1 MKIRITNENST
12 SSLLKSKRRAGVAL
26 LLAAIIGLGQA
37 AESVQAQTRTGSQ
50 PSTGTTPQQGRGV
63 GDVTDG
69 TVDINFERM
78 SLDLRLALENKTVGY
93 GFAIFHNGKLQKSRS
108 GGYARRTPDT
118 TPDHEILFEKES
130 RVDIASSTKTIT
142 SIAVL
147 KALEMKGKTDE
158 ELIHKYLPTNWK
170 VPASVKKLTFR
181 DVLSHHSGLKKVTD
195 GSYDGVRK
203 SIEAGVSPDYKVDDY
218 NQSDDD
224 YQNINFVLCRVLLPY
239 IVSGKVAITENDP
252 VGGPETIALCFVD
265 SVRNLVFKPAGINK
279 PIEFKPWDE
288 SGKLNKVPLIYNY
301 KDKSVAGLMANDHT
315 LDCGAGGLF
324 INAIELAQVM
334 SALENNKILSL
345 KTRLMMKQHDLGI
358 FRVGDS
364 AYWQKNGGFSDS
376 KGRGTSTRLV
386 LCPNNVQVAIVIN
399 STGNNLSS
407 TFQIVKD
414 AYENSATKP

>member
-1 MKIRITNENST
+1 MKIRNTNRDL
-12 SSLLKSKRRAGVAL
+12 SSKLLNTLSRAAVAL
-26 LLAAIIGLGQA
+26 LLAFIFGLGQA
-37 AESVQAQTRTGSQ
+37 AEFQAQTRTGRQ
-50 PSTGTTPQQGRGV
+50 PSTGTTPQQERGV
-63 GDVTDG
+63 GDITDG
-69 TVDINFERM
+69 AVEINFERL
-78 SLDLRLALENKTVGY
+78 SLKLALALQNNTVGY
-93 GFAIFHNGKLQKSRS
+93 GFAVFHNGQLRKVGS
-108 GGYARRTPDT
+108 GGFARRSPDT
-118 TPDHEILFEKES
+118 TPAQQIPFERES

-147 KALEMKGKTDE
+147 KALEMKGKTDQ
-158 ELIHKYLPTNWK
+158 ELIHKYLPSNWK

-195 GSYDGVRK
+195 GSYDGIRQ
-203 SIEAGVSPDYKVDDY
+203 SIEAGVSPDYKVGDY
-218 NQSDDD
+218 SQSDDD

-239 IVSGKVAITENDP
+239 IMSDKIAITENDP
-252 VGGPETIALCFVD
+252 TVGAKTIALYFAAT
-265 SVRNLVFKPAGINK
+265 VRDLVFKPAGINK
-279 PIEFKPWDE
+279 PVDFKPWDE
-288 SGKLNKVPLIYNY
+288 SGKLTKVPLIYNY
-301 KDKSVAGLMANDHT
+301 KDSSVAGLIANDHT

-358 FRVGDS
+358 FRVGGS
-364 AYWQKNGGFSDS
+364 AYWTHSGGFSDS

-399 STGNNLSS
+399 SSGNDLGS

-414 AYENSATKP
+414 AFEDSTTKP